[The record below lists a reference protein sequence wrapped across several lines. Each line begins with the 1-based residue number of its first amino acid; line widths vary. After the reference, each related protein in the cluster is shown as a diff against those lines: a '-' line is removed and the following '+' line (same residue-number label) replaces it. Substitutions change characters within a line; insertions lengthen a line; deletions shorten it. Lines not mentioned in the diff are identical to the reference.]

1 MSKQISQYPS
11 SFYRVSLKAVI
22 YNEKGEVLVNREG
35 TSDTWSLPGGGWDHG
50 ETEHEA
56 LARELY
62 EEVGYKGDFNAQ
74 PFATKVFWVE
84 SKRAYLLWIV
94 YNVTTENM
102 DFNVG
107 QDSSE
112 LAFIDPQSLDASSES
127 RAEQWIRANL

>member
-112 LAFIDPQSLDASSES
+112 LTFIDPQSLDASSES

>member
-22 YNEKGEVLVNREG
+22 YNEKGEILVNREG

-74 PFATKVFWVE
+74 PFSTKVFWVE